1 MSGNIL
7 TSFETQL
14 TDKAAC
20 MAASGLLLLNSRM
33 KNTRGMWQ
41 TTGKVAAGAMLALLL
56 VFLPTSSVFAA
67 GNGLRVSPVRTD
79 LVLNPGQNH
88 TVNINVTNVTSQP
101 ATLQAVINDFV
112 GNPDESGNPALLLN
126 PDQYAS
132 NRSLK
137 RLIAPVKDFSMKPG
151 ESKTV
156 PVVISIP
163 KNAAGGGYFGAVR
176 FGPAGSN
183 AAQDQT
189 VSLAGSVGSLILVK
203 VPGDIREQLSIASF
217 DVRRK
222 DSPSSLYMDTKDLS
236 ATVRFKNDGNVQ
248 EAPFGKILLKNRSG
262 KVLSTY
268 EINNTNPPGNVLPDS
283 IRKFTVPIKG
293 VGSFGQYKLEGNF
306 GYGSGG
312 QLLSAST
319 TFYVVPKSLILIFIL
334 IVALLA
340 FLVFGMPR
348 LVRSYNRRVIRKATR
363 R

>member
-1 MSGNIL
+1 
-7 TSFETQL
+7 
-14 TDKAAC
+14 
-20 MAASGLLLLNSRM
+20 
-33 KNTRGMWQ
+33 MWQ
-41 TTGKVAAGAMLALLL
+41 NTYKILAALAVATLL
-56 VFLPTSSVFAA
+56 VFLPSAPAFAA

-79 LVLNPGQNH
+79 LVVNPGQNH
-88 TVNINVTNVTSQP
+88 TLNITVTNITSQP
-101 ATLQAVINDFV
+101 ATLQAIINDFV

-137 RLIAPVKDFSMKPG
+137 RYITPIKDFSLNPG
-151 ESKTV
+151 QSKTV

-163 KNAAGGGYFGAVR
+163 RNAAGGGYFGAVR

-183 AAQDQT
+183 LDKDQT
-189 VSLAGSVGSLILVK
+189 VSLAGSVGSLVLVK
-203 VPGDIREQLSIASF
+203 VPGDIKEQLSIASF

-222 DSPSSLYMDTKDLS
+222 DSPSSIFMDTKDMY
-236 ATVRFKNDGNVQ
+236 ATVRFKNEGNVQ

-268 EINNTNPPGNVLPDS
+268 EINATNPPGNVLPDS
-283 IRKFTVPIKG
+283 VRKFTVPLKK

-319 TFYVVPKSLILIFIL
+319 TFYVIPKSLIYIFIL

-340 FLVFGMPR
+340 FLVFGLPK

>member
-1 MSGNIL
+1 
-7 TSFETQL
+7 
-14 TDKAAC
+14 
-20 MAASGLLLLNSRM
+20 
-33 KNTRGMWQ
+33 MWQ
-41 TTGKVAAGAMLALLL
+41 NTYKIFAAAVVALLL
-56 VFLPTSSVFAA
+56 VLLPTAA
-67 GNGLRVSPVRTD
+67 SAAGGNGLRVSPVRTD
-79 LVLNPGQNH
+79 LVLNPGQSH
-88 TVNINVTNVTSQP
+88 TQNITVTNVTSQA

-126 PDQYAS
+126 PNQYAS

-137 RLIAPVKDFSMKPG
+137 RYIAPVKDFTLNPG
-151 ESKTV
+151 QSKTV
-156 PVVISIP
+156 PIVINIP
-163 KNAAGGGYFGAVR
+163 RNAAGGGYFGAVR

-183 AAQDQT
+183 LGQDQT

-203 VPGDIREQLSIASF
+203 VPGDIKEQLSIASF
-217 DVRRK
+217 DVRRD
-222 DSPSSLYMDTKDLS
+222 DSPSSLFMDTKDLS

-262 KVLSTY
+262 KVIGTY

-283 IRKFTVPIKG
+283 IRKFTVPLKK

-306 GYGSGG
+306 GYGTNG

-319 TFYVVPKSLILIFIL
+319 TFYVIPKSLIYIFIL

-340 FLVFGMPR
+340 FLVFGLPR
-348 LVRSYNRRVIRKATR
+348 IVRSYNRRIIRKATR